1 MAESSQILDY
11 PQTRDSLAKTCF
23 HCGDTCRNDAIS
35 ADGKD
40 FCCPGCVAVYT
51 LISDSGLSDYYEL
64 NQRPGHK
71 TSESRYAYADVEE
84 IRKQLLD
91 FENDTLARITFQL
104 PAIHCSSCIW
114 LLENLPRLLPAVLRC
129 QVNFVR
135 KQATILFNK
144 RELTLGDLANFLAS
158 IGYSPEINLASNRQ
172 KENTKSRKSLGLK
185 IAVAGFCFGNSMLT
199 SLPEYLDTDFALEK
213 DFQLLFGVVN
223 MLLALPV
230 VFYSGA
236 DYFTSSWKGLKKKFV
251 GMDVPIALG
260 IVTLLLRSYYEIIS
274 QTGHGYIDSLTGLV
288 FFLLIGK
295 WYQNKTYQALSFDRD
310 FKSFFPIAINKIIGK
325 ELVPTPLEKIEE
337 NDEIVIHHDE
347 LIPVDARIVE
357 GEAMIDYSFVTG
369 ESAPEYKKEGEQVFA
384 GGRQQGTTIRLL
396 VTRKMEASYL
406 TGLWNQQ
413 VFTEERDSMH
423 DIAQRLGKHFTV
435 RVLLIALVAGVVWMF
450 INPANVW
457 NVITSILIVACP
469 CALAL
474 VVPFTY
480 GQTMR
485 YMGRR
490 GLYLKN
496 ATVVEKLARV
506 RQLVFDKT
514 GTITLNQD
522 GEVRFSTELTAHEK
536 AMVKSV
542 CSQSLHPYSRMIAE
556 FYRDHPQM
564 EVTKFSEIKG
574 QGIEA
579 KVDGAFIKIG
589 SAALV
594 TSTATGNAIV
604 HVEIDGVYKGGF
616 HVSNSYRPGILDTL
630 KNMKEQYSLHLLS
643 GDNARE
649 KEFLAPY
656 FDEMAF
662 GQKPEDKLHY
672 LERVQK
678 ESNTLMVG
686 DGLNDSGALKQADT
700 GIVIVDDL
708 NQFSPASDAILR
720 GSELANL
727 DTLLTFSRKS
737 LRVVYVAIGISFL
750 YNIVGLSFAVTG
762 KLTPLVS
769 AILMPLSS
777 VTVVG
782 LITLLVTLN
791 YRKLLVKHR
800 Y

>member
-1 MAESSQILDY
+1 MAESFQILDH
-11 PQTRDSLAKTCF
+11 PQTLDGPVKNCF
-23 HCGDTCRNDAIS
+23 HCGDTCRHDAIS
-35 ADGKD
+35 ADGED
-40 FCCPGCVAVYT
+40 FCCPGCVTVYT

-64 NQRPGHK
+64 NTRPGQK
-71 TSESRYAYADVEE
+71 ASESRYAYADVGE

-104 PAIHCSSCIW
+104 PVIHCSSCIW

-144 RELTLGDLANFLAS
+144 TELTLSELANFLSS

-172 KENTKSRKSLGLK
+172 KEDAKSRKSLGLK

-223 MLLALPV
+223 MLLAVPV

-236 DYFTSSWKGLKKKFV
+236 DYFTSSWKGLKKRFV

-260 IVTLLLRSYYEIIS
+260 IVTLLLRSYYEIIT

-288 FFLLIGK
+288 FFLLIGR
-295 WYQNKTYQALSFDRD
+295 WYQNKTYKALSFDRD
-310 FKSFFPIAINKIIGK
+310 FKSFFPIAINKMIGK

-347 LIPVDARIVE
+347 LIPVDARIIV

-369 ESAPEYKKEGEQVFA
+369 ESAPEYKMEGEQVFA
-384 GGRQQGTTIRLL
+384 GGRQQGATIRLL

-413 VFTEERDSMH
+413 VFTEERDSMQ

-435 RVLLIALVAGVVWMF
+435 RVLLIALVAGVAWIF

-485 YMGRR
+485 YMGRS

-496 ATVVEKLARV
+496 ATVVEKLAKV
-506 RQLVFDKT
+506 QQLVFDKT
-514 GTITLNQD
+514 GTITLNRN
-522 GEVRFSTELTAHEK
+522 GEVQFSAELTGHEK

-542 CSQSLHPYSRMIAE
+542 CSQSLHPYSRMIAD
-556 FYRDHPQM
+556 FYAEWPQM
-564 EVTKFSEIKG
+564 EVTCFREIKG
-574 QGIEA
+574 QGVEA
-579 KVDGAFIKIG
+579 IVGGASVKIG

-594 TSTATGNAIV
+594 PPPGLSDAIV
-604 HVEIDGVYKGGF
+604 HVEIGGIYKGGF
-616 HVSNSYRPGILDTL
+616 GVRNSYRPGILDML
-630 KNMKEQYSLHLLS
+630 MNMNGRYSLHLLS

-656 FDEMAF
+656 FNQMAF
-662 GQKPEDKLHY
+662 GQKPENKLHY
-672 LERVQK
+672 LETVQK
-678 ESNTLMVG
+678 HGNTLMIG
-686 DGLNDSGALKQADT
+686 DGLNDAGALKQADT

-708 NQFSPASDAILR
+708 NQFSPASDGILK
-720 GSELANL
+720 GSALPGL
-727 DTLLTFSRKS
+727 DGLLTFSKKS
-737 LRVVYVAIGISFL
+737 LRVVYLAFGVSFL

-791 YRKLLVKHR
+791 YRKMIS
-800 Y
+800 